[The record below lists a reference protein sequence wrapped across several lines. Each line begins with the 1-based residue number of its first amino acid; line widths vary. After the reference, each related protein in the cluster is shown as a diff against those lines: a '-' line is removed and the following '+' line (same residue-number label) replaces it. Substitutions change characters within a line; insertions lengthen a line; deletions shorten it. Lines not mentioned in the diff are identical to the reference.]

1 MRKVLVVVTCAM
13 MSVAIWGCKSHE
25 KHEEKKSTTT
35 TKPAAKASA
44 DSVSTLR
51 IG

>member
-13 MSVAIWGCKSHE
+13 MSVAVWGCKHHE

-35 TKPAAKASA
+35 KPAAKASV
-44 DSVSTLR
+44 DSSSTVR